1 MYALFHRRKFVA
13 TALTLLVGAAVTI
26 GCGGGSS
33 SPTSPAPTPTS
44 PAPTPSS
51 PGDVTGVVADNH
63 PDPHVAVITAAQLSA
78 GAALT
83 LDIANS
89 RHSHIVTLSAA
100 EVTQIAAHSRVSVIS
115 SVSTHSD
122 GTEPHSHRVTFN

>member
-1 MYALFHRRKFVA
+1 MSALFHRREFVA
-13 TALTLLVGAAVTI
+13 TAFTLLGGVVITV

-33 SPTSPAPTPTS
+33 SPSSPGSPAGPTPT
-44 PAPTPSS
+44 PTASGS
-51 PGDVTGVVADNH
+51 VAGVVADNH
-63 PDPHVAVITAAQLSA
+63 PDPHVAVISAAQLGA

-89 RHSHIVTLSAA
+89 RHSHTLTLSAA
-100 EVTQIAAHSRVSVIS
+100 EVTQIAAQSRVSVMS